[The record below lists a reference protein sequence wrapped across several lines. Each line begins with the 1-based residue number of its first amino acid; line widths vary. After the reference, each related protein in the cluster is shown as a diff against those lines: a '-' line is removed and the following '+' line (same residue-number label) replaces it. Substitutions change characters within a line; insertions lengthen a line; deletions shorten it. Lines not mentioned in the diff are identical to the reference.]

1 MKHGN
6 RASRSSPFACVSTVD
21 RMQAE
26 KKMISHKKILILS
39 SATHSLLFFSRSLLA
54 RHFTITTAD
63 KTEKWFST
71 QRQSLPKNTH
81 KWHISYHDA
90 HTKYMYIYIPRAS
103 RNITKLEI
111 LNYSIRGLVCGNNVM
126 WIRRRNGATHS
137 HSVHSHPSGT
147 YSFSSTSSMGK
158 SCVFYYFFC
167 WLHESI
173 GRCTSFCCC
182 SLRIRRFYSILLSA
196 LRMHWSRITK

>member
-1 MKHGN
+1 M
-6 RASRSSPFACVSTVD
+6 ASFYHSTVLC
-21 RMQAE
+21 RVPFLFLYFRCYFFAAFVRGVAMLWSTAIERPAAALLRVFPPSTGCKQK

-90 HTKYMYIYIPRAS
+90 HTKYMYIYIPHAS

-111 LNYSIRGLVCGNNVM
+111 LNYSIRGARV
-126 WIRRRNGATHS
+126 R
-137 HSVHSHPSGT
+137 
-147 YSFSSTSSMGK
+147 
-158 SCVFYYFFC
+158 
-167 WLHESI
+167 
-173 GRCTSFCCC
+173 
-182 SLRIRRFYSILLSA
+182 
-196 LRMHWSRITK
+196 